1 VKKNLYILTEES
13 IGTIEISK
21 ILNETSKQYLIDIN
35 FLKIKIIP
43 SIEKGKFLHEYK
55 VAGFESSDIADI
67 FIYTIGPS
75 ESKSPFVDYL
85 VYLNDKKPDPTKMFT
100 NCIFAI
106 EATKTNTYDSRNTA
120 MGQRSSKFVHLNY
133 YLEKLN
139 EKTVPVMYK
148 TQDQT
153 GDTDSV
159 EFIGRLL
166 NHLPIKTQ
174 FWGTNIDSYKKFK
187 SLDEMISVKNK
198 IAETNTRNNDT
209 PIFIRR
215 VKEKIYISGKLSN
228 PGSSGSSSHKY
239 TGRIGHDP
247 NQGQLSIIA
256 KSIRD
261 FGFTGPIE
269 IIDHDLKQEA
279 VIRQNNKFTKF
290 ANYIDFTIENCK
302 INQGTFN
309 NLYFKYLEKGSE
321 KIASILAQVILVN
334 KGMVTIFENHGGC
347 EKSFLNLGIDKK
359 KPNLFPFPKSYSVK
373 GRKIPDLI
381 MLDKNK
387 KKIYLYE
394 GKTAKN
400 KKKGIEEIKFYGDL
414 EKNILSVNYPGY
426 TFERKLIL
434 EGGIKDIDPLISF
447 QLDDRGYVNMK
458 NEFL

>member
-1 VKKNLYILTEES
+1 MKKNLYILTEES
-13 IGTIEISK
+13 IGIKEISK
-21 ILNETSKQYLIDIN
+21 ILNETSKQYFFSIN
-35 FLKIKIIP
+35 FENIKIIP
-43 SIEKGKFLHEYK
+43 SIEKGQFLHEYK
-55 VAGFESSDIADI
+55 VAGFESLDIADI
-67 FIYTIGPS
+67 FIHTIGPS
-75 ESKSPFVDYL
+75 SSKSPFVDYL
-85 VYLNDKKPDPTKMFT
+85 VYINDKKPDPTKLFK
-100 NCIFAI
+100 NCLFAI

-133 YLEKLN
+133 YLERSN
-139 EKTVPVMYK
+139 EKTIPVMYK

-198 IAETNTRNNDT
+198 IAETNTRNNDI
-209 PIFIRR
+209 PIFIKKI
-215 VKEKIYISGKLSN
+215 KEKIYITGRLSN
-228 PGSSGSSSHKY
+228 PGSSGSSSHNY
-239 TGRIGHDP
+239 TGKIGHDP

-261 FGFTGPIE
+261 FGFTGSIE
-269 IIDHDLKQEA
+269 IIDHDLKPEA
-279 VIRQNNKFTKF
+279 VVRQNNKFIKF
-290 ANYIDFTIENCK
+290 ANYIGFTIENCK

-309 NLYFKYLEKGSE
+309 GTYFKYLENGSE
-321 KIASILAQVILVN
+321 KIASILAQVILIN

-347 EKSFLNLGIDKK
+347 EKSFLNLGIGKNQ
-359 KPNLFPFPKSYSVK
+359 PNLFPFPKSYSKK

-400 KKKGIEEIKFYGDL
+400 KNNGIEEIKFYSDL
-414 EKNILSVNYPGY
+414 EKNILSDHYIDY
-426 TFERKLIL
+426 SFERKLIL
-434 EGGIKDIDPLISF
+434 EGGMKDADPLVSF
-447 QLDDRGYVNMK
+447 QIDEKGYVHVK